1 MQATIAMKISNKD
14 KVIRMSGG
22 KVLMLTSELHASR
35 IYIKNQVKLYLYA
48 GFCGKWHHGS
58 AAL

>member
-1 MQATIAMKISNKD
+1 MKISNKD